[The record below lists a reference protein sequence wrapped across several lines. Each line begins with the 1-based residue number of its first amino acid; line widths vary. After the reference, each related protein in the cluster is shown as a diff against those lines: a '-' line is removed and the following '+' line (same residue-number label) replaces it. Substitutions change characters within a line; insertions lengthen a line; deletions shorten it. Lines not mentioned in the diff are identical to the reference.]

1 MAEKIKGIMFDLGD
15 TLLDFGR
22 VDIPSVF
29 EAGAKLAHQYIS
41 GLGFELPS
49 LRKYHRQ
56 QLWAIRWSYFKSH
69 FTRKEFNSL
78 DLLGR
83 LSSRLGH
90 DLTQEQTIEL
100 AWAWYRPLKNC
111 ATVET
116 GVREM
121 LGELHNDG
129 LVLGI
134 VSNTFVPGEV
144 LDRHL
149 ADEGLLP
156 LLPIRVY
163 SCDVKYRKPNPVIFR
178 IALERGALEADET
191 IFVGDSPHADIR
203 GAHAAGMIPVLK
215 DPGGHYDPVSA
226 GARYSI
232 AKLIEL
238 REIISKCNGDGK
250 EVARADSP

>member
-1 MAEKIKGIMFDLGD
+1 MFDLGD

-29 EAGAKLAHQYIS
+29 EAGAKLAHQYLS
-41 GLGFELPS
+41 DLGCEVPS
-49 LRKYHRQ
+49 LRRYHRQ

-69 FTRKEFNSL
+69 FTRREFNSL

-90 DLTQEQTIEL
+90 DLTPEQVVEL

-116 GVREM
+116 GLREL
-121 LGELHNDG
+121 LGELHAGG
-129 LVLGI
+129 LILGVI
-134 VSNTFVPGEV
+134 SNTFVPGEV

-149 ADEGLLP
+149 SEEGLLE

-178 IALERGALEADET
+178 IALERAALLPNET
-191 IFVGDSPHADIR
+191 IFVGDSPHADVR
-203 GAHAAGMIPVLK
+203 GAQAAGMIPILK
-215 DPGGHYDPVSA
+215 DPTGSHDPTSL
-226 GARYSI
+226 GAKHGIARLAELKQILSRY
-232 AKLIEL
+232 
-238 REIISKCNGDGK
+238 NGDEKSSG
-250 EVARADSP
+250 RAHGSQASGR